1 MFNTGVPLV
10 SSTGR
15 ASHDFEAMQLWIYSL
30 DAKHLCWLAS
40 FVPKGVLF
48 AYMSLFAGSVV
59 ALGVIVSAKPLDDLG
74 YKGLTVDQNVVT
86 SPYASSVYLGWAVA
100 SAIALLA
107 SGLLPII
114 SWFVTYRFPLS
125 SGISIGVFAA
135 VLVAFCSV
143 SYLKVVSLR
152 VDQVLMKEDFLAALL
167 PLLCIFAVL
176 SLSSGLFKWKDDNWK
191 LYRGA
196 YIFIII
202 GLLLQLGAISAIIV
216 TVHPWR
222 IGATFLLV
230 LLLLV
235 LAIGAIHYWASNN
248 FYLKRVQM
256 LVVCF
261 LAFLVALAAFLVGWF
276 QDKAFVCASVG
287 YFSFL
292 FLLAGRALSVPP
304 FTFDSSLFPKGVTC
318 VCVRCTC
325 RLWEKRQVLLNSSL
339 YAEVLEF
346 FHFSMNFYQVIQKIH
361 VLLSILCGAFLLLY
375 GVALAIEGWGV
386 VASLKIYPPSAGAA
400 VSAITL
406 VVAFGFALSRP
417 CLTLELCVLCMLLRS
432 GRVIGEIIELGY
444 NHQVSVAGLDSFNF
458 QPCEAVLESGC
469 EVSNVFVA
477 DSESDFETIFG
488 NLFESTLFFTTTN
501 KENMIHTQILIM
513 RAGRIIQISDMVLLK
528 TIIKILIKQIG
539 EI

>member
-1 MFNTGVPLV
+1 
-10 SSTGR
+10 
-15 ASHDFEAMQLWIYSL
+15 
-30 DAKHLCWLAS
+30 
-40 FVPKGVLF
+40 
-48 AYMSLFAGSVV
+48 MSLFAGSVV

-292 FLLAGRALSVPP
+292 FLLAGRALS
-304 FTFDSSLFPKGVTC
+304 
-318 VCVRCTC
+318 
-325 RLWEKRQVLLNSSL
+325 
-339 YAEVLEF
+339 
-346 FHFSMNFYQVIQKIH
+346 
-361 VLLSILCGAFLLLY
+361 
-375 GVALAIEGWGV
+375 
-386 VASLKIYPPSAGAA
+386 
-400 VSAITL
+400 
-406 VVAFGFALSRP
+406 
-417 CLTLELCVLCMLLRS
+417 
-432 GRVIGEIIELGY
+432 GRVIGETIELGY

-488 NLFESTLFFTTTN
+488 NLFEVKTEQKMATLKELAAPNLNVQPLAITYTELEKHLKLNSGFINLLPKFHGLPGEDPFRHVSEFLITCGAMVPEGVAQDQIKLRAFPFF
-501 KENMIHTQILIM
+501 
-513 RAGRIIQISDMVLLK
+513 
-528 TIIKILIKQIG
+528 
-539 EI
+539 